1 MLVLIKFCFPTRS
14 WDQKWNYRETCCYH
28 LSTRCSSLI
37 KSVYLIELFKHHLA
51 YQFTQ
56 INLNQYLDKQSTAR
70 KMCLNEPLN
79 ECWIIDASSPTN
91 KFPREKLPEIFL
103 KIDVFNRHTIFTS
116 VSKRR
121 RELERKTFRS
131 DEKIIVFTSAKSWRK
146 TFTLEMK

>member
-1 MLVLIKFCFPTRS
+1 MFSNSFVRS
-14 WDQKWNYRETCCYH
+14 KWNYRETCCYH

-79 ECWIIDASSPTN
+79 ECWIMLRRLQINS
-91 KFPREKLPEIFL
+91 REKNYLKYFSKLTFSIAILFL
-103 KIDVFNRHTIFTS
+103 LQS
-116 VSKRR
+116 VKGEENWKEKLSEAMRKLSFLRQRKVDGKRSHLKWSK
-121 RELERKTFRS
+121 
-131 DEKIIVFTSAKSWRK
+131 
-146 TFTLEMK
+146 